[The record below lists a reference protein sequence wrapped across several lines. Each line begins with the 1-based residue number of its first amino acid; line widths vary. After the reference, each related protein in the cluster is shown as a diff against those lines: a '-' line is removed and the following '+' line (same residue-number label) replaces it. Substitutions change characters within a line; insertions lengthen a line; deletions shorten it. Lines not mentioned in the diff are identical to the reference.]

1 MRSTSSSCCTTLLL
15 IIICCLHSKSTESKV
30 YDLNFLAQQQ
40 EEVIG
45 VYGLSEGT
53 RRSQADIFSEPFKF
67 KDSYEEGIDICSC
80 LAPGDDRVDKV
91 KLGNISMAFLG
102 TSVDLEYYGFGCTN
116 HDKTAKICVDGCA
129 KGSTIT
135 PPPIDCDRTWC
146 DRHWCW
152 VDPNNCTLL
161 NKRSTIF
168 PDSNRF
174 YSYATCWDMD
184 SFTQNQ
190 RLGSLE
196 KKILRAGFN
205 SNSGGWLG
213 AYSSAKTQFAGP
225 VSVWSGP
232 AVSFVT
238 EAARAGN
245 FLINI
250 TEPPE
255 FLREHSKEYFG
266 KSDFDF
272 CVYATA
278 LGYLDFCVAQ
288 YTVTDQRA
296 STTDWLLLGSQD
308 IHLIVK
314 IEDDAG
320 TGFEKFLT
328 STKTIFKPF
337 TKNTWIFVIF
347 LVIPL
352 LGGLM
357 VVHEYGHA
365 GSAFPKMESIVEIDD
380 TKGGQQEIKER
391 KVPLY
396 RHIVRSMYIGYL
408 SVLQQNY
415 SQSVVTYGA
424 MLNLLGISFFI
435 LTIIAVC
442 TYLSILWEVW
452 MYLSFFEA
460 LF

>member
-1 MRSTSSSCCTTLLL
+1 MMTAKAVFLLL
-15 IIICCLHSKSTESKV
+15 CCSSASAKM
-30 YDLNFLAQQQ
+30 YDLNVLAQKQKDLTAEYGIEDGNRRLQQ
-40 EEVIG
+40 
-45 VYGLSEGT
+45 
-53 RRSQADIFSEPFKF
+53 DIFAPQTVEFVTDYQK
-67 KDSYEEGIDICSC
+67 GIGSC
-80 LAPGDDRVDKV
+80 PCLTPDNSVAGTVT
-91 KLGNISMAFLG
+91 LGNESITFLG
-102 TSVDLEYYGFGCTN
+102 ANFSLDTYGFGCGL
-116 HDKTAKICVDGCA
+116 HDKLAKVCLDGCA
-129 KGSTIT
+129 QGSTIT

-146 DRHWCW
+146 YRNWCW
-152 VDPNNCTLL
+152 VDPNNCQLL
-161 NKRSTIF
+161 NKRSRIF

-184 SFTQNQ
+184 SFTQNE
-190 RLGSLE
+190 RLGSLAG
-196 KKILRAGFN
+196 KVLRAGFN

-213 AYSSAKTQFAGP
+213 AYSSTNEQFKGP
-225 VSVWSGP
+225 VSLWTGP

-255 FLREHSKEYFG
+255 FLRAHSLEYFG
-266 KSDFDF
+266 PSSFDY
-272 CVYATA
+272 CVYTTA

-308 IHLIVK
+308 IHLMVDIS
-314 IEDDAG
+314 ENQETRFD
-320 TGFEKFLT
+320 KFLT

-337 TKNTWIFVIF
+337 TRSTWIFVIF

-442 TYLSILWEVW
+442 KYHT
-452 MYLSFFEA
+452 
-460 LF
+460 

>member
-1 MRSTSSSCCTTLLL
+1 MMTARAVFLFLSCSSVSAKL
-15 IIICCLHSKSTESKV
+15 
-30 YDLNFLAQQQ
+30 YDLNVLAQQHQ
-40 EEVIG
+40 DLTAE
-45 VYGLSEGT
+45 YGM
-53 RRSQADIFSEPFKF
+53 
-67 KDSYEEGIDICSC
+67 EEGNRRLQQNAFELMTDYQKGIDSC
-80 LAPGDDRVDKV
+80 PCLMADSPIIGAVN
-91 KLGNISMAFLG
+91 LGNESIQFLG
-102 TSVDLEYYGFGCTN
+102 ANFSLDTYGFGCDL
-116 HDKTAKICVDGCA
+116 HDKTAKICADGCA
-129 KGSTIT
+129 QSSTIT

-146 DRHWCW
+146 DRNWCW
-152 VDPNNCTLL
+152 VDPNNCSLL
-161 NKRSTIF
+161 NKRSRLF

-184 SFTQNQ
+184 SFTQNE
-190 RLGSLE
+190 RLGSLA
-196 KKILRAGFN
+196 KRVLRAGFN

-213 AYSSAKTQFAGP
+213 AYSSAKEQFKGP
-225 VSVWSGP
+225 VNVWSGP

-255 FLREHSKEYFG
+255 FLRAHATEYFG
-266 KSDFDF
+266 TQSSFDY
-272 CVYATA
+272 CVYTTA

-288 YTVTDQRA
+288 YTVTDIRA

-308 IHLIVK
+308 IHLIV
-314 IEDDAG
+314 DMSSSDG
-320 TGFEKFLT
+320 SGLDKFLS

-337 TKNTWIFVIF
+337 TRSTWIFVIF

-415 SQSVVTYGA
+415 NQSVVTYGA

-442 TYLSILWEVW
+442 KYL
-452 MYLSFFEA
+452 A
-460 LF
+460 QRLFIVC